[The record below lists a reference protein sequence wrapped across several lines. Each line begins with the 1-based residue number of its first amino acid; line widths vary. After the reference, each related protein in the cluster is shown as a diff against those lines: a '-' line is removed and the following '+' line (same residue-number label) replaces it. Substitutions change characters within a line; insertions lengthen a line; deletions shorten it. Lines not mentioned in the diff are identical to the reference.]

1 MRNAKGKTS
10 ERAGTTGGTAATR
23 KEVDLDALREKIAR
37 HVSRK
42 GLAMVKTTT
51 EEVVKVGNLAA
62 LKYLFELIGV
72 YPGGRAPIAEE
83 ADSDDLARTL
93 LSRLDLRKREERD
106 NEIPELPTG
115 LEKDSVE

>member
-1 MRNAKGKTS
+1 MRNAKGKTPG
-10 ERAGTTGGTAATR
+10 RAGTSGGTAAR

-72 YPGGRAPIAEE
+72 YPGGGATASED
-83 ADSDDLARTL
+83 ADSDDLTRTL
-93 LSRLDLRKREERD
+93 LNRLDLRKREERES
-106 NEIPELPTG
+106 EIPELPTG
-115 LEKDSVE
+115 PEKDSVE